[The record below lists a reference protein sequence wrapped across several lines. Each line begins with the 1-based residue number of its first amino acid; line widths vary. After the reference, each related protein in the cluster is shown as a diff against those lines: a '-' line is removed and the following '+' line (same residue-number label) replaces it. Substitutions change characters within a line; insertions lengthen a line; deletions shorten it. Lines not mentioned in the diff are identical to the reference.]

1 MTTPA
6 PRAAREQPPG
16 RVLVPDLLCDPSRRA
31 EPLCSSRR
39 VPADPARRTGRPWG
53 TAFAAYRGGAGARR
67 ARDGHGGPG
76 MFTAAAESFLRQARE
91 IQQEELR
98 RFAARVSALLQG
110 PEPGP
115 EAVDGLQRL
124 HLTVAATKYP
134 RKLDGEFVELLQT
147 VLCSPKSPEQI
158 QVLCAAILREMSPC
172 NDLIL
177 SCDEI
182 QDTKL
187 LSLVSSVLLAQGNK
201 GEVAAV
207 GQRVVK
213 ALERRLPE
221 GQSARFL
228 LPVLAN
234 VLRLSPG
241 SLTEEQ
247 IDVVSK
253 KLADWLR
260 YASIQQGMA
269 QPSGGFFSSP
279 RTKQPAPITEVDGA
293 VATDFFTVLSVAQ
306 HYTQDQWL
314 NVQTFSMLRNWL
326 LCYGGKELNTLNP
339 GARAGVD
346 GSETPPVCAAG
357 RAGRPLPPR
366 ERLRDKAFE
375 YCQRLIEQSSRRP
388 LKKDD
393 GDLQKACLIEAV
405 TIMDIICKQD
415 SFYVCRAVSCL
426 KVLHSRICGDG
437 TYARALLPI
446 AQFFLNHSKLAA
458 VDSDAIYKHLF
469 TDIPAQ
475 LFHNPSLAFEFVQF
489 CKDNTQLFTDSSSI
503 FRQSFPN
510 LFKFLAWNSPP
521 LISEFVDLLPFLLDP
536 DTTIEIFHLLLDLP
550 CLTAALD
557 IQLRAA
563 ALPASEK
570 AGADPAGKP
579 ATCLEAFR
587 HPLYKSLFQYLLRTK
602 AAPEDAPESLVPL
615 RQLLGSLAG
624 SPRVVQCAETVPVL
638 LELFF
643 RVVAEFADGSLI
655 NQLVVLLLQRSDQLY
670 EIPAFKE
677 DVYRVLGSQL
687 ATLCGLRPALLVEL
701 STEILEFS
709 GAVSNIQSK
718 EAIFTHLAWA
728 VGEFLS
734 VSHDKR
740 CTVEQITRFFEPL
753 EAVLFEITQLRPQA
767 STPSCAPRAISV
779 LMATLTKLAARSQD
793 LIPRVSMFLS
803 KMRTFVQSPAVT
815 SVYSDEDLEEILIRA
830 TELMN
835 LLKMPSVAQFV
846 LTPPVASTQFQR
858 EVNDSLPLALRMVT
872 QLLEPAPGSMPV

>member
-1 MTTPA
+1 
-6 PRAAREQPPG
+6 
-16 RVLVPDLLCDPSRRA
+16 
-31 EPLCSSRR
+31 
-39 VPADPARRTGRPWG
+39 
-53 TAFAAYRGGAGARR
+53 
-67 ARDGHGGPG
+67 

-91 IQQEELR
+91 IQEEELR
-98 RFAARVSALLQG
+98 RFTARVSALLQG
-110 PEPGP
+110 PEAGP

-124 HLTVAATKYP
+124 HLSVAATKYP
-134 RKLDGEFVELLQT
+134 RKLDGKFVEQLQT

-172 NDLIL
+172 NDLVL

-187 LSLVSSVLLAQGNK
+187 LSLVSSVLLAQGSR

-207 GQRVVK
+207 GQRVVQG
-213 ALERRLPE
+213 LERRLPE

-234 VLRLSPG
+234 VISLSPG

-247 IDVVSK
+247 TNVVSK

-314 NVQTFSMLRNWL
+314 NVQAFSMLRNWL
-326 LCYGGKELNTLNP
+326 LCYGGKELDTLNP
-339 GARAGVD
+339 G
-346 GSETPPVCAAG
+346 
-357 RAGRPLPPR
+357 
-366 ERLRDKAFE
+366 
-375 YCQRLIEQSSRRP
+375 P
-388 LKKDD
+388 LKKED

-415 SFYVCRAVSCL
+415 SSYVCRAVSCL
-426 KVLHSRICGDG
+426 KILHSRICGDA

-446 AQFFLNHSKLAA
+446 AQFFLNHSKQAA

-469 TDIPAQ
+469 SDIPAL

-489 CKDNTQLFTDSSSI
+489 CKDNSQLFTDASSI

-510 LFKFLAWNSPP
+510 LFKFLAWNSPA

-536 DTTIEIFHLLLDLP
+536 GTAIEIFHLLLDLP

-579 ATCLEAFR
+579 ATCLEAFH
-587 HPLYKSLFQYLLRTK
+587 HPLYRSMFQYLLRSR
-602 AAPEDAPESLVPL
+602 AAPEDAPDSLVPL

-677 DVYRVLGSQL
+677 DVYRVLGSNL
-687 ATLCGLRPALLVEL
+687 AMLCGLRPALVVEL

-718 EAIFTHLAWA
+718 EAIFTHMAWA

-740 CTVEQITRFFEPL
+740 CTVEQITRFFETL

-815 SVYSDEDLEEILIRA
+815 SVYCEEDLEEILIRA

-846 LTPPVASTQFQR
+846 FTPPVASTRFQK

-872 QLLEPAPGSMPV
+872 QLLEPAAGSMPV

>member
-1 MTTPA
+1 MF
-6 PRAAREQPPG
+6 
-16 RVLVPDLLCDPSRRA
+16 
-31 EPLCSSRR
+31 SS
-39 VPADPARRTGRPWG
+39 
-53 TAFAAYRGGAGARR
+53 
-67 ARDGHGGPG
+67 
-76 MFTAAAESFLRQARE
+76 AAESFLRQARE
-91 IQQEELR
+91 IHEEELR
-98 RFAARVSALLQG
+98 RFAGRVSALLQG
-110 PEPGP
+110 PEPGA
-115 EAVDGLQRL
+115 EAAEGLRRL

-134 RKLDGEFVELLQT
+134 RRLDGKFVELLQT
-147 VLCSPKSPEQI
+147 VLCSPKSPEQV

-177 SCDEI
+177 CCDEI

-187 LSLVSSVLLAQGNK
+187 LSLVSSVLLVQGNKK

-207 GQRVVK
+207 GQQVVK
-213 ALERRLPE
+213 VLEGRLPE
-221 GQSARFL
+221 GQSALFL

-234 VLRLSPG
+234 VISLSPE

-247 IDVVSK
+247 ADAVSR

-260 YASIQQGMA
+260 YASTQQGVA

-279 RTKQPAPITEVDGA
+279 RTKQPAPVTEVDGA
-293 VATDFFTVLSVAQ
+293 IATDFFTVLSVGQ

-314 NVQTFSMLRNWL
+314 NVQAFSMLRNWL
-326 LCYGGKELNTLNP
+326 LCYGGQEGKAPKP
-339 GARAGVD
+339 GDKPVVD
-346 GSETPPVCAAG
+346 RSVTSMVSTSSCS
-357 RAGRPLPPR
+357 RLLPPK
-366 ERLRDKAFE
+366 EHLRDKAFE
-375 YCQRLIEQSSRRP
+375 YCQRLVEQSTRRP

-415 SFYVCRAVSCL
+415 SSYVYRAVSLL
-426 KVLHSRICGDG
+426 KILHSKICGDA

-458 VDSDAIYKHLF
+458 VDLDAIYKHLF

-475 LFHNPSLAFEFVQF
+475 LFHNPSLAFEFIQF
-489 CKDNTQLFTDSSSI
+489 CKNNSQLFTDTSTI

-521 LISEFVDLLPFLLDP
+521 LISEFVDLLPFLLDAG
-536 DTTIEIFHLLLDLP
+536 TAIEIFHLLLDLP

-563 ALPASEK
+563 ALPNSEK
-570 AGADPAGKP
+570 ATSDPAVKP

-587 HPLYKSLFQYLLRTK
+587 HPLYRTTFQYLLRTRS
-602 AAPEDAPESLVPL
+602 AHEDTPESLIPL

-643 RVVAEFADGSLI
+643 RVVAEFADGCLI

-670 EIPAFKE
+670 EIPAFKD
-677 DVYRVLGSQL
+677 DVYRVLSSQL
-687 ATLCGLRPALLVEL
+687 AMLCKLRPALVVEL

-718 EAIFTHLAWA
+718 EPIFTHMVWA
-728 VGEFLS
+728 VGEYLS
-734 VSHDKR
+734 VSYDKR
-740 CTVEQITRFFEPL
+740 CTVEQITRFFETL
-753 EAVLFEITQLRPQA
+753 EAVLFEITQLRPLA
-767 STPSCAPRAISV
+767 STPSCPPRAISV

-803 KMRTFVQSPAVT
+803 KMRTFVQNPAVT
-815 SVYSDEDLEEILIRA
+815 SVYCEEDLEEILIRA

-846 LTPPVASTQFQR
+846 FTPPMDVASTQLQR
-858 EVNDSLPLALRMVT
+858 EMNDSLPLALRMVT
-872 QLLEPAPGSMPV
+872 HLLEPAPGCMP

>member
-1 MTTPA
+1 
-6 PRAAREQPPG
+6 
-16 RVLVPDLLCDPSRRA
+16 
-31 EPLCSSRR
+31 
-39 VPADPARRTGRPWG
+39 
-53 TAFAAYRGGAGARR
+53 
-67 ARDGHGGPG
+67 

-91 IQQEELR
+91 IQEEELR
-98 RFAARVSALLQG
+98 RFTARVSALLQG
-110 PEPGP
+110 PEAGP

-124 HLTVAATKYP
+124 HLSVAATKYP
-134 RKLDGEFVELLQT
+134 RKLDGKFVEQLQT

-172 NDLIL
+172 NDLVL

-187 LSLVSSVLLAQGNK
+187 LSLVSSVLLAQGSR

-207 GQRVVK
+207 GQRVVQG
-213 ALERRLPE
+213 LERRLPE

-234 VLRLSPG
+234 VISLSPG

-247 IDVVSK
+247 TNVVSK

-314 NVQTFSMLRNWL
+314 NVQAFSMLRNWL
-326 LCYGGKELNTLNP
+326 LCYGGKELDTLNP
-339 GARAGVD
+339 GASAGGD
-346 GSETPPVCAAG
+346 SSGTPLVPAPATPG
-357 RAGRPLPPR
+357 RLLPPR
-366 ERLRDKAFE
+366 ERLRDKAFA
-375 YCQRLIEQSSRRP
+375 YCQRLVEQSTRRP
-388 LKKDD
+388 LKKED

-415 SFYVCRAVSCL
+415 SSYVCRAVSCL
-426 KVLHSRICGDG
+426 KILHSRICGDA

-446 AQFFLNHSKLAA
+446 AQFFLNHSKQAA

-469 TDIPAQ
+469 SDIPAL

-489 CKDNTQLFTDSSSI
+489 CKDNSQLFTDASSI

-510 LFKFLAWNSPP
+510 LFKFLAWNSPA

-536 DTTIEIFHLLLDLP
+536 GTAIEIFHLLLDLP

-579 ATCLEAFR
+579 ATCLEAFH
-587 HPLYKSLFQYLLRTK
+587 HPLYRSMFQYLLRSR
-602 AAPEDAPESLVPL
+602 AAPEDAPDSLVPL

-677 DVYRVLGSQL
+677 DVYRVLGSNL
-687 ATLCGLRPALLVEL
+687 AMLCGLRPALVVEL

-718 EAIFTHLAWA
+718 EAIFTHMAWA

-740 CTVEQITRFFEPL
+740 CTVEQITRFFETL

-815 SVYSDEDLEEILIRA
+815 SVYCEEDLEEILIRA

-846 LTPPVASTQFQR
+846 FTPPVASTRFQK

-872 QLLEPAPGSMPV
+872 QLLEPAAGSMPV

>member
-1 MTTPA
+1 
-6 PRAAREQPPG
+6 
-16 RVLVPDLLCDPSRRA
+16 
-31 EPLCSSRR
+31 
-39 VPADPARRTGRPWG
+39 
-53 TAFAAYRGGAGARR
+53 
-67 ARDGHGGPG
+67 

-91 IQQEELR
+91 IQEEELR
-98 RFAARVSALLQG
+98 RFGARVSALLQG

-134 RKLDGEFVELLQT
+134 RKLDGKFVELLQT
-147 VLCSPKSPEQI
+147 VLCSSKSPEQI

-187 LSLVSSVLLAQGNK
+187 LSLVSSILLAQGNK
-201 GEVAAV
+201 AVVAAV

-213 ALERRLPE
+213 VLEKRLPE

-234 VLRLSPG
+234 VISLSPE

-247 IDVVSK
+247 TNVVSK

-279 RTKQPAPITEVDGA
+279 RTKQPAPVTEVDGA

-314 NVQTFSMLRNWL
+314 NVQTFSMLRHWL
-326 LCYGGKELNTLNP
+326 LCYGGKELNTTNP
-339 GARAGVD
+339 GDKAGMARSVTCMVSTAP
-346 GSETPPVCAAG
+346 TAG
-357 RAGRPLPPR
+357 RLLPPR
-366 ERLRDKAFE
+366 ERLREKAFE
-375 YCQRLIEQSSRRP
+375 YCQRLTEQSNRRP

-415 SFYVCRAVSCL
+415 SSYVCRAVSFL
-426 KVLHSRICGDG
+426 KVLHSRICGDAS
-437 TYARALLPI
+437 YARALLPI
-446 AQFFLNHSKLAA
+446 AQFFLNHN
-458 VDSDAIYKHLF
+458 
-469 TDIPAQ
+469 IPAQ

-489 CKDNTQLFTDSSSI
+489 CKDNSQFFTDSSI

-521 LISEFVDLLPFLLDP
+521 LISEFVDLLPFLLDAG
-536 DTTIEIFHLLLDLP
+536 TAIEIFHLLLDLP

-570 AGADPAGKP
+570 SSSDPAGKP
-579 ATCLEAFR
+579 ARCLEAFR
-587 HPLYKSLFQYLLRTK
+587 HPLYKSMFQYLLRTK
-602 AAPEDAPESLVPL
+602 SAPEDAPESLVPL

-624 SPRVVQCAETVPVL
+624 SPRVVQCAEAVPVL

-670 EIPAFKE
+670 EIPSFKD
-677 DVYRVLGSQL
+677 DVYRVLSSQL
-687 ATLCGLRPALLVEL
+687 VMLCRLRPALVVEL

-709 GAVSNIQSK
+709 GTVSNIQSK
-718 EAIFTHLAWA
+718 EAIFTHMVWA
-728 VGEFLS
+728 IGEYLS
-734 VSHDKR
+734 VSYDKR
-740 CTVEQITRFFEPL
+740 CTVEQITRFFETL

-815 SVYSDEDLEEILIRA
+815 SVYCEEDLEEILIRA

-846 LTPPVASTQFQR
+846 FTPPVASTQFQR

-872 QLLEPAPGSMPV
+872 QLLEPAPGSVPV

>member
-1 MTTPA
+1 
-6 PRAAREQPPG
+6 
-16 RVLVPDLLCDPSRRA
+16 
-31 EPLCSSRR
+31 
-39 VPADPARRTGRPWG
+39 
-53 TAFAAYRGGAGARR
+53 
-67 ARDGHGGPG
+67 
-76 MFTAAAESFLRQARE
+76 MFSAAAESFLRQARE
-91 IQQEELR
+91 IHEEELR
-98 RFAARVSALLQG
+98 RFAGRVSALLQG
-110 PEPGP
+110 PEPGA
-115 EAVDGLQRL
+115 EAAEGLRRL

-134 RKLDGEFVELLQT
+134 RRLDGKFVELLQT
-147 VLCSPKSPEQI
+147 VLCSPKSPEQV

-177 SCDEI
+177 RCDEI

-201 GEVAAV
+201 KGEVAAV

-213 ALERRLPE
+213 VLERRLPE
-221 GQSARFL
+221 GQSALFL

-234 VLRLSPG
+234 VISLSPE

-247 IDVVSK
+247 TDAVSR

-260 YASIQQGMA
+260 YASTQQGVV

-279 RTKQPAPITEVDGA
+279 RTKQPAPVTEVDGA
-293 VATDFFTVLSVAQ
+293 IATDFFTVLSVGQ

-314 NVQTFSMLRNWL
+314 NVQAFSMLRNWL
-326 LCYGGKELNTLNP
+326 LLYGGQEGKAPNP
-339 GARAGVD
+339 GDKPGMDRSVT
-346 GSETPPVCAAG
+346 SVVSTTSTPS
-357 RAGRPLPPR
+357 RLLPPKEHLR
-366 ERLRDKAFE
+366 EKAFE
-375 YCQRLIEQSSRRP
+375 YCQRLVEQSTRRP

-393 GDLQKACLIEAV
+393 GDLQRACLIEAV

-415 SFYVCRAVSCL
+415 SSYVYRAVSFL
-426 KVLHSRICGDG
+426 KTLHGRICGDA

-489 CKDNTQLFTDSSSI
+489 CKDNSQLFTDTSTI

-521 LISEFVDLLPFLLDP
+521 LISEFVDLLPFLLDAG
-536 DTTIEIFHLLLDLP
+536 TAIEIFHLLLDLP

-563 ALPASEK
+563 ALPTSEK
-570 AGADPAGKP
+570 ATSDPAVKP
-579 ATCLEAFR
+579 TTCLEAFR
-587 HPLYKSLFQYLLRTK
+587 HPLYKSTFQHLLRTK
-602 AAPEDAPESLVPL
+602 SAPEDTPESLIPL

-624 SPRVVQCAETVPVL
+624 NPRVVQCAETVPVL

-643 RVVAEFADGSLI
+643 RVVAESADGSLI

-670 EIPAFKE
+670 EIPVFKD
-677 DVYRVLGSQL
+677 DVYRVLSSQL
-687 ATLCGLRPALLVEL
+687 AMLCKLRPALVVEL

-718 EAIFTHLAWA
+718 EPIFTHMVWA
-728 VGEFLS
+728 VGEYLS
-734 VSHDKR
+734 VSYDKR
-740 CTVEQITRFFEPL
+740 CTVEQITWFFETL
-753 EAVLFEITQLRPQA
+753 EAVLFEITQFRPLA

-815 SVYSDEDLEEILIRA
+815 SVYCEEDLEEILIRA

-846 LTPPVASTQFQR
+846 FNPPMDVASTRLQR
-858 EVNDSLPLALRMVT
+858 EMNDSLPLALRMVT
-872 QLLEPAPGSMPV
+872 HLLEPAPGCTPV

>member
-1 MTTPA
+1 
-6 PRAAREQPPG
+6 
-16 RVLVPDLLCDPSRRA
+16 
-31 EPLCSSRR
+31 
-39 VPADPARRTGRPWG
+39 
-53 TAFAAYRGGAGARR
+53 
-67 ARDGHGGPG
+67 

-91 IQQEELR
+91 IQEEELR

-110 PEPGP
+110 PEAGP

-134 RKLDGEFVELLQT
+134 RKLDGKFVELLQA
-147 VLCSPKSPEQI
+147 VLCSSKSPEQI

-187 LSLVSSVLLAQGNK
+187 LSLVSSVLLAQVNDLST
-201 GEVAAV
+201 V

-213 ALERRLPE
+213 VLERRLPE

-234 VLRLSPG
+234 VISLSPG

-247 IDVVSK
+247 TNVVSK

-326 LCYGGKELNTLNP
+326 LCYGGKELNSLNP
-339 GARAGVD
+339 GDKAGMDRTVT
-346 GSETPPVCAAG
+346 SLVCTPATAG
-357 RAGRPLPPR
+357 QLLPPR

-375 YCQRLIEQSSRRP
+375 YCQRLVEQSTRRP

-415 SFYVCRAVSCL
+415 SSYVCRAASFL
-426 KVLHSRICGDG
+426 RILHSRICGDA

-446 AQFFLNHSKLAA
+446 AQFFLNHSNLAA

-489 CKDNTQLFTDSSSI
+489 CKDNSQLFTDSSSI

-536 DTTIEIFHLLLDLP
+536 GTTIELFHLLLDLP

-570 AGADPAGKP
+570 AGGDPPGKP

-587 HPLYKSLFQYLLRTK
+587 HPLYKSMFQYLLRTQS
-602 AAPEDAPESLVPL
+602 APQDAPESLVPL
-615 RQLLGSLAG
+615 RLLLGSLAG

-677 DVYRVLGSQL
+677 DVYR
-687 ATLCGLRPALLVEL
+687 
-701 STEILEFS
+701 
-709 GAVSNIQSK
+709 
-718 EAIFTHLAWA
+718 
-728 VGEFLS
+728 
-734 VSHDKR
+734 
-740 CTVEQITRFFEPL
+740 
-753 EAVLFEITQLRPQA
+753 
-767 STPSCAPRAISV
+767 
-779 LMATLTKLAARSQD
+779 
-793 LIPRVSMFLS
+793 
-803 KMRTFVQSPAVT
+803 
-815 SVYSDEDLEEILIRA
+815 
-830 TELMN
+830 
-835 LLKMPSVAQFV
+835 
-846 LTPPVASTQFQR
+846 
-858 EVNDSLPLALRMVT
+858 
-872 QLLEPAPGSMPV
+872 

>member
-1 MTTPA
+1 IWA
-6 PRAAREQPPG
+6 
-16 RVLVPDLLCDPSRRA
+16 
-31 EPLCSSRR
+31 
-39 VPADPARRTGRPWG
+39 
-53 TAFAAYRGGAGARR
+53 AGAD
-67 ARDGHGGPG
+67 A
-76 MFTAAAESFLRQARE
+76 FLHLDLE
-91 IQQEELR
+91 IQEEELR

-134 RKLDGEFVELLQT
+134 RKLDGKFVEQLQT

-207 GQRVVK
+207 GQRVVQV
-213 ALERRLPE
+213 LERRLPE

-234 VLRLSPG
+234 VISLSPE

-247 IDVVSK
+247 TNVVSK

-260 YASIQQGMA
+260 YASLQQGMA

-326 LCYGGKELNTLNP
+326 LCYGGKELDTFNP
-339 GARAGVD
+339 GDRCVTAVVPAPATSGQL
-346 GSETPPVCAAG
+346 
-357 RAGRPLPPR
+357 LPPR
-366 ERLRDKAFE
+366 EHLRDKAFE
-375 YCQRLIEQSSRRP
+375 YCQRLAEQSTRRP

-405 TIMDIICKQD
+405 KIVDIICKQD
-415 SFYVCRAVSCL
+415 SSYMCRAVSFL
-426 KVLHSRICGDG
+426 KVLHSRICGDA

-446 AQFFLNHSKLAA
+446 AQFFLNYNKLAA
-458 VDSDAIYKHLF
+458 VDSDAICKHLF

-489 CKDNTQLFTDSSSI
+489 CKDNSQLFTDSSSI

-536 DTTIEIFHLLLDLP
+536 GTTIEIFHLLLDLP

-579 ATCLEAFR
+579 ATCLEAFH
-587 HPLYKSLFQYLLRTK
+587 HPLYKSMFQYLLRSSNSSV
-602 AAPEDAPESLVPL
+602 AHSLVPL

-677 DVYRVLGSQL
+677 DVYRVLGSNL
-687 ATLCGLRPALLVEL
+687 AMLCGLRPALVVEL

-718 EAIFTHLAWA
+718 EAIFTHMAWA
-728 VGEFLS
+728 IGEFLS

-740 CTVEQITRFFEPL
+740 CTVEQITRFFETL

-815 SVYSDEDLEEILIRA
+815 SVYCEEDLEEILIRA

-846 LTPPVASTQFQR
+846 FTPPVASTRFQR

>member
-1 MTTPA
+1 
-6 PRAAREQPPG
+6 
-16 RVLVPDLLCDPSRRA
+16 
-31 EPLCSSRR
+31 
-39 VPADPARRTGRPWG
+39 
-53 TAFAAYRGGAGARR
+53 
-67 ARDGHGGPG
+67 
-76 MFTAAAESFLRQARE
+76 RE
-91 IQQEELR
+91 IQEEELQ
-98 RFAARVSALLQG
+98 RFVARVSALLQG

-134 RKLDGEFVELLQT
+134 RKLDAKFVELLQT

-201 GEVAAV
+201 NDEVAAV

-213 ALERRLPE
+213 VLERRLPE
-221 GQSARFL
+221 GQSGRFL

-234 VLRLSPG
+234 VISLSPE
-241 SLTEEQ
+241 SLSEEQ
-247 IDVVSK
+247 TNVVSK

-260 YASIQQGMA
+260 YASTQQGMA
-269 QPSGGFFSSP
+269 QPTGGFFSSP
-279 RTKQPAPITEVDGA
+279 RTKQPGPVTEVDGA
-293 VATDFFTVLSVAQ
+293 VATDFFTVLSVGQ

-314 NVQTFSMLRNWL
+314 NMQAFSMLRNWL
-326 LCYGGKELNTLNP
+326 LCYGGQEVKTPNP
-339 GARAGVD
+339 D
-346 GSETPPVCAAG
+346 GKPGMDRSVTSMVSTTPTS
-357 RAGRPLPPR
+357 RRLLPSK
-366 ERLRDKAFE
+366 ERLREKAFE
-375 YCQRLIEQSSRRP
+375 YCQRLLEQSTRRP

-405 TIMDIICKQD
+405 TIMDIICRQD
-415 SFYVCRAVSCL
+415 SSYVYRSVSL
-426 KVLHSRICGDG
+426 LRILHSRICGDA

-458 VDSDAIYKHLF
+458 VDSDAIYKHLL
-469 TDIPAQ
+469 TDIPSQ

-489 CKDNTQLFTDSSSI
+489 CKDNSQLFTDTSSL

-510 LFKFLAWNSPP
+510 LFKFLAWNSPS
-521 LISEFVDLLPFLLDP
+521 LISEFVDLVPFLLDAG
-536 DTTIEIFHLLLDLP
+536 TAIEIFHLLLDLP

-557 IQLRAA
+557 TQLRAA
-563 ALPASEK
+563 ALPTSEK
-570 AGADPAGKP
+570 ATSDPAVKP

-587 HPLYKSLFQYLLRTK
+587 HPLYKSTFQYLLHTRS
-602 AAPEDAPESLVPL
+602 APEDAPDSLIPL
-615 RQLLGSLAG
+615 RQLLGSLAS

-670 EIPAFKE
+670 EIPAFKN
-677 DVYRVLGSQL
+677 DVYRVLSSQL
-687 ATLCGLRPALLVEL
+687 AMLCKLHPVLVVEL

-709 GAVSNIQSK
+709 GTVSNIQNK
-718 EAIFTHLAWA
+718 EPIFTHMVWA
-728 VGEFLS
+728 IGEYLS
-734 VSHDKR
+734 VSYDKR
-740 CTVEQITRFFEPL
+740 CTVEQITRFFETL
-753 EAVLFEITQLRPQA
+753 EAVLFEITQLRPLA

-815 SVYSDEDLEEILIRA
+815 SIYCEEDLEEILIRA

-846 LTPPVASTQFQR
+846 FTPPVDEASTRFQR
-858 EVNDSLPLALRMVT
+858 DVNDSLPLALRMVT
-872 QLLEPAPGSMPV
+872 HLLEPAPGSMPA

>member
-1 MTTPA
+1 MG
-6 PRAAREQPPG
+6 AR
-16 RVLVPDLLCDPSRRA
+16 VPDSPDS
-31 EPLCSSRR
+31 
-39 VPADPARRTGRPWG
+39 
-53 TAFAAYRGGAGARR
+53 
-67 ARDGHGGPG
+67 PG
-76 MFTAAAESFLRQARE
+76 RE
-91 IQQEELR
+91 IQEEELR
-98 RFAARVSALLQG
+98 RFGARVSALLQG

-134 RKLDGEFVELLQT
+134 RKLDGKFVELLQI

-187 LSLVSSVLLAQGNK
+187 LSLVSSILLAQGNK
-201 GEVAAV
+201 GKVAAV

-213 ALERRLPE
+213 VLEKRLPE

-234 VLRLSPG
+234 VISLSPE

-247 IDVVSK
+247 TNVVSK

-279 RTKQPAPITEVDGA
+279 RTKQPAPVTEVDGA

-326 LCYGGKELNTLNP
+326 LCYGGKELNTTKP
-339 GARAGVD
+339 GDKAGMDRSVT
-346 GSETPPVCAAG
+346 STVSTAPTAG
-357 RAGRPLPPR
+357 RLLPPR
-366 ERLRDKAFE
+366 ERLREKAFE
-375 YCQRLIEQSSRRP
+375 YCQRLTEQSNRRP

-415 SFYVCRAVSCL
+415 SSYVCRAVSFL
-426 KVLHSRICGDG
+426 KVLHSRICGDAS
-437 TYARALLPI
+437 YARALLPI

-489 CKDNTQLFTDSSSI
+489 CKDNSQFFTDSSI

-521 LISEFVDLLPFLLDP
+521 LISEFVDLLPFLLDAG
-536 DTTIEIFHLLLDLP
+536 TAIEIFHLLLDLP

-570 AGADPAGKP
+570 SSSDPAGKP
-579 ATCLEAFR
+579 ARCLEAFR
-587 HPLYKSLFQYLLRTK
+587 HPFYRSMFQYLLRTES
-602 AAPEDAPESLVPL
+602 APEDAPESLVPL

-643 RVVAEFADGSLI
+643 GVVAEFADGSLI
-655 NQLVVLLLQRSDQLY
+655 NQLVLLLLQRSDQLY
-670 EIPAFKE
+670 EIPSFKD
-677 DVYRVLGSQL
+677 DVYRVLSSQL
-687 ATLCGLRPALLVEL
+687 VMLCRLRPALVVEL

-709 GAVSNIQSK
+709 GTVSNIQSK
-718 EAIFTHLAWA
+718 EAIFTHMVWA
-728 VGEFLS
+728 IGEYLS
-734 VSHDKR
+734 VSYDKR
-740 CTVEQITRFFEPL
+740 CTVEQITRFFETL

-815 SVYSDEDLEEILIRA
+815 SVYCEEDLEEILIRA

-846 LTPPVASTQFQR
+846 FTPPVASTRFQR

-872 QLLEPAPGSMPV
+872 QLLEPAPGSVPV

>member
-1 MTTPA
+1 
-6 PRAAREQPPG
+6 
-16 RVLVPDLLCDPSRRA
+16 
-31 EPLCSSRR
+31 
-39 VPADPARRTGRPWG
+39 
-53 TAFAAYRGGAGARR
+53 
-67 ARDGHGGPG
+67 

-91 IQQEELR
+91 IQEDELR

-110 PEPGP
+110 PEASA

-134 RKLDGEFVELLQT
+134 RKLNGKFVELLQT

-187 LSLVSSVLLAQGNK
+187 LSLVSSILLAQGNK

-207 GQRVVK
+207 GQRVVQV
-213 ALERRLPE
+213 LERRLPE

-234 VLRLSPG
+234 VISLSPE

-247 IDVVSK
+247 INVISK

-269 QPSGGFFSSP
+269 QPSGGFFSSL

-314 NVQTFSMLRNWL
+314 NVQAFSMLRNWL
-326 LCYGGKELNTLNP
+326 LCYGGKELDTLNP
-339 GARAGVD
+339 GDRAGGDRCVAPVVPAPARAG
-346 GSETPPVCAAG
+346 
-357 RAGRPLPPR
+357 RQLPPG
-366 ERLRDKAFE
+366 ERLRDKAFA
-375 YCQRLIEQSSRRP
+375 YCQRLAQQSLRRP

-415 SFYVCRAVSCL
+415 SSYVCRAVSFL
-426 KVLHSRICGDG
+426 RTLHSRICGDA

-489 CKDNTQLFTDSSSI
+489 CKDNSQLFTDSSSI

-536 DTTIEIFHLLLDLP
+536 GTAIEIFHLLLDLP

-579 ATCLEAFR
+579 ASCLEAFR
-587 HPLYKSLFQYLLRTK
+587 HPRYRSTFQYLLRTRS
-602 AAPEDAPESLVPL
+602 APEDAPDSLVPL
-615 RQLLGSLAG
+615 RQLLASLAG

-655 NQLVVLLLQRSDQLY
+655 NQLVVLLLRRSDQIY

-687 ATLCGLRPALLVEL
+687 AMLCGLRPALVVEL

-718 EAIFTHLAWA
+718 EAIFTHLAWHQAWA

-740 CTVEQITRFFEPL
+740 CTVEQITRFFETL

-815 SVYSDEDLEEILIRA
+815 SVYCEEDLEELLIRA

-835 LLKMPSVAQFV
+835 LLKMPSMAQFV
-846 LTPPVASTQFQR
+846 FTPPVANTQFQR
-858 EVNDSLPLALRMVT
+858 EVNDSLPLALRLVT

>member
-1 MTTPA
+1 
-6 PRAAREQPPG
+6 
-16 RVLVPDLLCDPSRRA
+16 
-31 EPLCSSRR
+31 
-39 VPADPARRTGRPWG
+39 
-53 TAFAAYRGGAGARR
+53 
-67 ARDGHGGPG
+67 
-76 MFTAAAESFLRQARE
+76 MFSAAAESFLRQARE
-91 IQQEELR
+91 IHEEELR
-98 RFAARVSALLQG
+98 RFAGRVSALLQG
-110 PEPGP
+110 PEPGA
-115 EAVDGLQRL
+115 EAAEGLRRL

-134 RKLDGEFVELLQT
+134 RRLDGRFVELLQT
-147 VLCSPKSPEQI
+147 VLCSPKSPEQV

-177 SCDEI
+177 RCDEI

-201 GEVAAV
+201 KGEVAAV

-213 ALERRLPE
+213 VLEGRLPE
-221 GQSARFL
+221 GQSALLL

-234 VLRLSPG
+234 VINLSPE

-247 IDVVSK
+247 TDAVSR

-260 YASIQQGMA
+260 YASTQQGIV

-279 RTKQPAPITEVDGA
+279 RTKQPAPVTEVDGA
-293 VATDFFTVLSVAQ
+293 IATDFFTVLSVGQ

-314 NVQTFSMLRNWL
+314 NVQAFSMLRNWL
-326 LCYGGKELNTLNP
+326 LFYGGQEGKAPNP
-339 GARAGVD
+339 DDKPGMDRSVT
-346 GSETPPVCAAG
+346 SMVSTTSTSS
-357 RAGRPLPPR
+357 RLLPPKEHLR
-366 ERLRDKAFE
+366 EKAFE
-375 YCQRLIEQSSRRP
+375 YCQRLIEQSTRRP

-393 GDLQKACLIEAV
+393 GDLQRACLIEAV

-415 SFYVCRAVSCL
+415 SSYVYRAVSFL
-426 KVLHSRICGDG
+426 KILHGRICGDA

-446 AQFFLNHSKLAA
+446 AQFFLNHSTA
-458 VDSDAIYKHLF
+458 
-469 TDIPAQ
+469 
-475 LFHNPSLAFEFVQF
+475 
-489 CKDNTQLFTDSSSI
+489 
-503 FRQSFPN
+503 
-510 LFKFLAWNSPP
+510 
-521 LISEFVDLLPFLLDP
+521 
-536 DTTIEIFHLLLDLP
+536 IEIFHLLLDLP

-563 ALPASEK
+563 ALPTSEK
-570 AGADPAGKP
+570 ATSDPAVKP

-587 HPLYKSLFQYLLRTK
+587 HPLYKSTFQHFLRTK
-602 AAPEDAPESLVPL
+602 SAPEDTPESLIPL

-624 SPRVVQCAETVPVL
+624 NPRVVQCAETVPVL

-643 RVVAEFADGSLI
+643 RVMAESADGSLI

-670 EIPAFKE
+670 EIPTFKD
-677 DVYRVLGSQL
+677 DVYRVLSSQL
-687 ATLCGLRPALLVEL
+687 AMLCKLHPALVVEL

-718 EAIFTHLAWA
+718 EPIFTHVVWA
-728 VGEFLS
+728 VGEYLS
-734 VSHDKR
+734 VSYDKR
-740 CTVEQITRFFEPL
+740 CTVEQITRFFETL
-753 EAVLFEITQLRPQA
+753 EAVLFEITQLRPLA

-815 SVYSDEDLEEILIRA
+815 SVYCEEDLEEILIRA

-846 LTPPVASTQFQR
+846 FNPPMDVASTRLQR

-872 QLLEPAPGSMPV
+872 HLLEPAPGCTPV

>member
-1 MTTPA
+1 
-6 PRAAREQPPG
+6 
-16 RVLVPDLLCDPSRRA
+16 
-31 EPLCSSRR
+31 
-39 VPADPARRTGRPWG
+39 
-53 TAFAAYRGGAGARR
+53 
-67 ARDGHGGPG
+67 

-91 IQQEELR
+91 IQEEELR

-134 RKLDGEFVELLQT
+134 RKLDGKFVELLQT
-147 VLCSPKSPEQI
+147 MLCSPKSPEQI

-172 NDLIL
+172 NHLIL

-187 LSLVSSVLLAQGNK
+187 LSLVCSVLLAQENK

-213 ALERRLPE
+213 VLERRLPE

-234 VLRLSPG
+234 VISLSPA

-247 IDVVSK
+247 TNAVSK

-279 RTKQPAPITEVDGA
+279 RTKQPAPVTEVDGT

-326 LCYGGKELNTLNP
+326 LCYGGKDLNTLNP
-339 GARAGVD
+339 DDKAGMDRSVT
-346 GSETPPVCAAG
+346 SMVPTAP
-357 RAGRPLPPR
+357 RAGRLLPPR

-375 YCQRLIEQSSRRP
+375 YCQRLIEQSNRRP

-415 SFYVCRAVSCL
+415 SSYVCRAVSFL
-426 KVLHSRICGDG
+426 KILHSRICGDA

-446 AQFFLNHSKLAA
+446 AQFFLNHSNLAA
-458 VDSDAIYKHLF
+458 VDSDAVYKHLF

-489 CKDNTQLFTDSSSI
+489 CKDNSQLFTDSFSI

-510 LFKFLAWNSPP
+510 LFKFLAWNSPS
-521 LISEFVDLLPFLLDP
+521 LISEFVDLLPSLLDAG
-536 DTTIEIFHLLLDLP
+536 TATEIFHLLLDLP

-570 AGADPAGKP
+570 AGGDPAGKP

-587 HPLYKSLFQYLLRTK
+587 HPLYKSMFQYLLRTTNSSF
-602 AAPEDAPESLVPL
+602 AYSLVPL

-643 RVVAEFADGSLI
+643 KVVAEFADGSLI

-687 ATLCGLRPALLVEL
+687 AVLCRLRPALLVEL

-718 EAIFTHLAWA
+718 EAIFTHMAWA
-728 VGEFLS
+728 IGEYLS
-734 VSHDKR
+734 VSYDKR
-740 CTVEQITRFFEPL
+740 CTVEQITRFFETL
-753 EAVLFEITQLRPQA
+753 EAVLFEVTQLRPQA
-767 STPSCAPRAISV
+767 STPSCAPCAISV

-803 KMRTFVQSPAVT
+803 KMRTFLQSPAVT
-815 SVYSDEDLEEILIRA
+815 SVYCEEDLEEILIRA

-846 LTPPVASTQFQR
+846 FTPPLASTRFQR

-872 QLLEPAPGSMPV
+872 QFLEPAPGSMPV

>member
-1 MTTPA
+1 MKVTGGISHCQGGSSQSQEYA
-6 PRAAREQPPG
+6 G
-16 RVLVPDLLCDPSRRA
+16 NKHPDLFLPCSDVYCDSCR
-31 EPLCSSRR
+31 
-39 VPADPARRTGRPWG
+39 
-53 TAFAAYRGGAGARR
+53 
-67 ARDGHGGPG
+67 
-76 MFTAAAESFLRQARE
+76 
-91 IQQEELR
+91 
-98 RFAARVSALLQG
+98 
-110 PEPGP
+110 
-115 EAVDGLQRL
+115 
-124 HLTVAATKYP
+124 
-134 RKLDGEFVELLQT
+134 LDGKFVELLQA

-158 QVLCAAILREMSPC
+158 QMLCAAILREMSPC

-187 LSLVSSVLLAQGNK
+187 LSLVSSVLLAQG
-201 GEVAAV
+201 EVAAV
-207 GQRVVK
+207 GQHVVK
-213 ALERRLPE
+213 VLERKLPE
-221 GQSARFL
+221 GQSARFV

-234 VLRLSPG
+234 VISLSPE

-247 IDVVSK
+247 TNVVSK

-279 RTKQPAPITEVDGA
+279 RTKQPAPVTEIDGA

-314 NVQTFSMLRNWL
+314 NVQTFSMLKNWL
-326 LCYGGKELNTLNP
+326 LCYGAGALELDRTVTSM
-339 GARAGVD
+339 A
-346 GSETPPVCAAG
+346 STTG
-357 RAGRPLPPR
+357 RAGQLLPPR

-375 YCQRLIEQSSRRP
+375 YCQRLVEQSNRRP

-405 TIMDIICKQD
+405 AIMDIICKQD
-415 SFYVCRAVSCL
+415 SSYVCRAASFL
-426 KVLHSRICGDG
+426 KILHSRICGDAS
-437 TYARALLPI
+437 YARALLPI
-446 AQFFLNHSKLAA
+446 AQFFLNHSKLTA

-489 CKDNTQLFTDSSSI
+489 CKDNSQLFTDSSSI

-536 DTTIEIFHLLLDLP
+536 GTTIEIFHLLLDLP

-570 AGADPAGKP
+570 AGGDPAGKP
-579 ATCLEAFR
+579 ASCLEAFR
-587 HPLYKSLFQYLLRTK
+587 HPLYKSMFQYLLRTK
-602 AAPEDAPESLVPL
+602 SAPQDAPESLVPL
-615 RQLLGSLAG
+615 RLLLGSLAG
-624 SPRVVQCAETVPVL
+624 SPRVVQCAESVPVL

-655 NQLVVLLLQRSDQLY
+655 NQLVVLLLQRNDQLY

-687 ATLCGLRPALLVEL
+687 AVLCGLRPALVVEL

-718 EAIFTHLAWA
+718 EPIFTHMVWA
-728 VGEFLS
+728 VGEYLS
-734 VSHDKR
+734 VSYDRR
-740 CTVEQITRFFEPL
+740 CTVEQITRFFESL

-815 SVYSDEDLEEILIRA
+815 SVYCEEDLEEILIRA

-846 LTPPVASTQFQR
+846 FTPPVASTRFQKD
-858 EVNDSLPLALRMVT
+858 VNDSLPLALRMVT

>member
-1 MTTPA
+1 
-6 PRAAREQPPG
+6 
-16 RVLVPDLLCDPSRRA
+16 
-31 EPLCSSRR
+31 
-39 VPADPARRTGRPWG
+39 
-53 TAFAAYRGGAGARR
+53 
-67 ARDGHGGPG
+67 
-76 MFTAAAESFLRQARE
+76 RE
-91 IQQEELR
+91 IQEEELR
-98 RFAARVSALLQG
+98 RFTARVSALLQS
-110 PEPGP
+110 PELGP

-134 RKLDGEFVELLQT
+134 RKLDGKFVELLQT

-182 QDTKL
+182 RDTKL
-187 LSLVSSVLLAQGNK
+187 LSLVSSVLLAQENK
-201 GEVAAV
+201 AEVAAV
-207 GQRVVK
+207 GQHVVK
-213 ALERRLPE
+213 VLERRLLE

-234 VLRLSPG
+234 VISLSPE

-247 IDVVSK
+247 TYVVSK

-314 NVQTFSMLRNWL
+314 NVQTFSMLKNWL
-326 LCYGGKELNTLNP
+326 LCYGGKKLDTLNP
-339 GARAGVD
+339 GDKAGMDRSGTSMV
-346 GSETPPVCAAG
+346 SPTATAG
-357 RAGRPLPPR
+357 QLLPPR

-375 YCQRLIEQSSRRP
+375 YCQRLIEQSNRRP

-415 SFYVCRAVSCL
+415 SSYVCRAVSFL
-426 KVLHSRICGDG
+426 RILHSRICGDA

-489 CKDNTQLFTDSSSI
+489 CKDNSQLFTDSSSI

-521 LISEFVDLLPFLLDP
+521 LISEFVELLPFLLDP
-536 DTTIEIFHLLLDLP
+536 GTTIEIFHLLLDLP

-570 AGADPAGKP
+570 AGADPA
-579 ATCLEAFR
+579 TCLEAFR
-587 HPLYKSLFQYLLRTK
+587 HPLYKSTFQYLLRTK
-602 AAPEDAPESLVPL
+602 SAPEDAPESLVPL

-643 RVVAEFADGSLI
+643 RVVAEFADGCLI
-655 NQLVVLLLQRSDQLY
+655 NQLVVLLLQRTDQLY

-687 ATLCGLRPALLVEL
+687 AVLCSLRPALVVEL

-718 EAIFTHLAWA
+718 EAIFTHMAWA
-728 VGEFLS
+728 VGEYLS
-734 VSHDKR
+734 VSYDKR
-740 CTVEQITRFFEPL
+740 CTVEQITRFFETL

-767 STPSCAPRAISV
+767 STPSCAPHAISV

-815 SVYSDEDLEEILIRA
+815 SVYSEEDLEELLIRA

-846 LTPPVASTQFQR
+846 FTPPMASTRFQR
-858 EVNDSLPLALRMVT
+858 EVNDSLPVALRMVT
-872 QLLEPAPGSMPV
+872 QLLEPAPGSMPG

>member
-1 MTTPA
+1 
-6 PRAAREQPPG
+6 
-16 RVLVPDLLCDPSRRA
+16 
-31 EPLCSSRR
+31 
-39 VPADPARRTGRPWG
+39 
-53 TAFAAYRGGAGARR
+53 
-67 ARDGHGGPG
+67 

-91 IQQEELR
+91 IQEEELR
-98 RFAARVSALLQG
+98 RFGARVSALLQG

-134 RKLDGEFVELLQT
+134 RKLDGKFVELLQT

-187 LSLVSSVLLAQGNK
+187 LSLVSSILLAQGNK
-201 GEVAAV
+201 AEVAAV
-207 GQRVVK
+207 GQHVVK
-213 ALERRLPE
+213 ALEKRLPE

-234 VLRLSPG
+234 VISLSPE

-247 IDVVSK
+247 TNVVSK

-279 RTKQPAPITEVDGA
+279 RTKQPAPVTEVDGA

-326 LCYGGKELNTLNP
+326 LCYGGKELNTTNP
-339 GARAGVD
+339 GDKAGMDRSVTCMV
-346 GSETPPVCAAG
+346 STAPTAG
-357 RAGRPLPPR
+357 RLLPPR
-366 ERLRDKAFE
+366 ERLREKAFE
-375 YCQRLIEQSSRRP
+375 YCQRLTEQSNRRP

-415 SFYVCRAVSCL
+415 SSYVCRAVSFL
-426 KVLHSRICGDG
+426 KVLHSRICGDAS
-437 TYARALLPI
+437 YARALLPI

-458 VDSDAIYKHLF
+458 VDSEAIYKHLF

-489 CKDNTQLFTDSSSI
+489 CKDNSQFFTDSSI

-521 LISEFVDLLPFLLDP
+521 LISEFVDLLPFLLDAG
-536 DTTIEIFHLLLDLP
+536 TAIEIFHLLLDLP

-570 AGADPAGKP
+570 SSSDPAGKP
-579 ATCLEAFR
+579 ARCLEAFR
-587 HPLYKSLFQYLLRTK
+587 HPLYKSMFQYLLRTK
-602 AAPEDAPESLVPL
+602 SAPEDAPESLVPL

-624 SPRVVQCAETVPVL
+624 SPRVVQCAEVVPVL

-643 RVVAEFADGSLI
+643 GVVAEFADGSLI

-670 EIPAFKE
+670 EIPSFKD
-677 DVYRVLGSQL
+677 DVYRVLSSQL
-687 ATLCGLRPALLVEL
+687 VRLCRLRPALVVEL

-709 GAVSNIQSK
+709 GTVSNIQSK
-718 EAIFTHLAWA
+718 EAIFTHMVWA
-728 VGEFLS
+728 IGEYLS
-734 VSHDKR
+734 VSYDKR
-740 CTVEQITRFFEPL
+740 CTVEQITRFFETL

-767 STPSCAPRAISV
+767 GTPSCAPRAISV

-815 SVYSDEDLEEILIRA
+815 SVYCEEDLEEILIRA

-846 LTPPVASTQFQR
+846 FTPPVASTRFQR

-872 QLLEPAPGSMPV
+872 QLLEPAPGSVPV

>member
-1 MTTPA
+1 
-6 PRAAREQPPG
+6 
-16 RVLVPDLLCDPSRRA
+16 
-31 EPLCSSRR
+31 
-39 VPADPARRTGRPWG
+39 
-53 TAFAAYRGGAGARR
+53 
-67 ARDGHGGPG
+67 
-76 MFTAAAESFLRQARE
+76 MFSAAAESFLRQARE
-91 IQQEELR
+91 IHEEELR
-98 RFAARVSALLQG
+98 RFAGRVSALLQG
-110 PEPGP
+110 PEPSA
-115 EAVDGLQRL
+115 EAAEGLRRL

-134 RKLDGEFVELLQT
+134 RRLDGKFVELLQT
-147 VLCSPKSPEQI
+147 VLCSPKSPEQV

-177 SCDEI
+177 RCDEI

-201 GEVAAV
+201 KGEVAAV

-213 ALERRLPE
+213 VLEGRLPE
-221 GQSARFL
+221 GQSALFL

-234 VLRLSPG
+234 VINLSPE

-247 IDVVSK
+247 TDAVSR

-260 YASIQQGMA
+260 YASTQQGVT

-279 RTKQPAPITEVDGA
+279 RTKQPAPVTEVDGA
-293 VATDFFTVLSVAQ
+293 IATDFFTVLSVGQ

-314 NVQTFSMLRNWL
+314 NVQAFSMLRNWL
-326 LCYGGKELNTLNP
+326 LLYGGQEGKAPNP
-339 GARAGVD
+339 GDKAGMDRSVT
-346 GSETPPVCAAG
+346 SMVSTTSTSS
-357 RAGRPLPPR
+357 RLLPPKEHLR
-366 ERLRDKAFE
+366 EKAFE
-375 YCQRLIEQSSRRP
+375 YCQRLIEQSTRRP

-393 GDLQKACLIEAV
+393 GDLQRACLIEAV

-415 SFYVCRAVSCL
+415 SSYVYRAVSFL
-426 KVLHSRICGDG
+426 KILHGRICGDP

-446 AQFFLNHSKLAA
+446 AQFFLNHSTA
-458 VDSDAIYKHLF
+458 
-469 TDIPAQ
+469 
-475 LFHNPSLAFEFVQF
+475 
-489 CKDNTQLFTDSSSI
+489 
-503 FRQSFPN
+503 
-510 LFKFLAWNSPP
+510 
-521 LISEFVDLLPFLLDP
+521 
-536 DTTIEIFHLLLDLP
+536 IEIFHLLLDLP

-563 ALPASEK
+563 AFPTSEK
-570 AGADPAGKP
+570 ATSDPAVKP
-579 ATCLEAFR
+579 TTCLEAFR
-587 HPLYKSLFQYLLRTK
+587 HPLYKSTFQYLLRTK
-602 AAPEDAPESLVPL
+602 SAPEDTPESLIPL

-624 SPRVVQCAETVPVL
+624 NPRVVQCAEAVPVL

-643 RVVAEFADGSLI
+643 RVVAESADGSLI

-670 EIPAFKE
+670 EIPAFKD
-677 DVYRVLGSQL
+677 DVYRVLSSQL
-687 ATLCGLRPALLVEL
+687 PMLCKLHPALVVEL

-718 EAIFTHLAWA
+718 EPIFTHMVWA
-728 VGEFLS
+728 VGEYLS
-734 VSHDKR
+734 VSYDKR
-740 CTVEQITRFFEPL
+740 CTVEQITRFFETL
-753 EAVLFEITQLRPQA
+753 EAVLFEITQLRPLA

-815 SVYSDEDLEEILIRA
+815 SVYCEEDLEEILIRA

-846 LTPPVASTQFQR
+846 FNPPMDVASTRLQR

-872 QLLEPAPGSMPV
+872 HLLEPAPGCTPV

>member
-1 MTTPA
+1 
-6 PRAAREQPPG
+6 
-16 RVLVPDLLCDPSRRA
+16 
-31 EPLCSSRR
+31 
-39 VPADPARRTGRPWG
+39 
-53 TAFAAYRGGAGARR
+53 
-67 ARDGHGGPG
+67 
-76 MFTAAAESFLRQARE
+76 MFSAAAESFLRQARE
-91 IQQEELR
+91 IHEDELR
-98 RFAARVSALLQG
+98 RFSGRVSALLQG
-110 PEPGP
+110 PEPGA
-115 EAVDGLQRL
+115 EAAEGLRRL

-134 RKLDGEFVELLQT
+134 RRLDGRFVELLQT
-147 VLCSPKSPEQI
+147 VLCSPKSPEQV

-177 SCDEI
+177 CCDEI

-201 GEVAAV
+201 KGEVAAV

-213 ALERRLPE
+213 VLEGRLPE
-221 GQSARFL
+221 GQSALFL

-234 VLRLSPG
+234 VISLSPE

-247 IDVVSK
+247 TGAVSR

-260 YASIQQGMA
+260 YASTQQGVA

-279 RTKQPAPITEVDGA
+279 RTKQPAPVTEVDGA
-293 VATDFFTVLSVAQ
+293 VATDFFTVLSVGQ

-314 NVQTFSMLRNWL
+314 NVQAFSMLRNWL
-326 LCYGGKELNTLNP
+326 LCYGGQEGRAPNP
-339 GARAGVD
+339 DDKPGVD
-346 GSETPPVCAAG
+346 RSVTSVVSTASSSS
-357 RAGRPLPPR
+357 RLLPPK
-366 ERLRDKAFE
+366 ERLREKAFE
-375 YCQRLIEQSSRRP
+375 YCQRLIEQSTRRP

-393 GDLQKACLIEAV
+393 RDLQKACLIEAV

-415 SFYVCRAVSCL
+415 SSYVYRAVSFL
-426 KVLHSRICGDG
+426 KILHGRICGDA

-446 AQFFLNHSKLAA
+446 AQFFLNHSKPAA
-458 VDSDAIYKHLF
+458 VDLDAIYEHLF

-475 LFHNPSLAFEFVQF
+475 LFHNSSLAFEFIQF
-489 CKDNTQLFTDSSSI
+489 CKDNSQLFTDTSTI

-521 LISEFVDLLPFLLDP
+521 LISEFVDLLPFLLDAG
-536 DTTIEIFHLLLDLP
+536 TAVEIFHLLLDLP

-563 ALPASEK
+563 ALPTSEK
-570 AGADPAGKP
+570 ATSDPAVKP

-587 HPLYKSLFQYLLRTK
+587 HPLYKSTFQHLLRTRS
-602 AAPEDAPESLVPL
+602 APEDTPESLIPL

-624 SPRVVQCAETVPVL
+624 NPRVVQCAEAAPVL

-643 RVVAEFADGSLI
+643 RVVAEFADGCLI
-655 NQLVVLLLQRSDQLY
+655 NQLVVLLLQRSDQLF
-670 EIPAFKE
+670 EIPAFKD
-677 DVYRVLGSQL
+677 DVYSVLSSQL
-687 ATLCGLRPALLVEL
+687 AMLCKLRPALVVEL

-709 GAVSNIQSK
+709 GAVSNIQNK
-718 EAIFTHLAWA
+718 EPIFTHMVWA
-728 VGEFLS
+728 IGEYLS
-734 VSHDKR
+734 VSYDRR
-740 CTVEQITRFFEPL
+740 CTVEQITRFFETL
-753 EAVLFEITQLRPQA
+753 EAVLFEITQLRPLA

-815 SVYSDEDLEEILIRA
+815 SVYCEEDLEEILIRA

-846 LTPPVASTQFQR
+846 FTPPMDVASTRLQR

-872 QLLEPAPGSMPV
+872 HLLEPAPGCMP

>member
-1 MTTPA
+1 
-6 PRAAREQPPG
+6 
-16 RVLVPDLLCDPSRRA
+16 
-31 EPLCSSRR
+31 
-39 VPADPARRTGRPWG
+39 
-53 TAFAAYRGGAGARR
+53 
-67 ARDGHGGPG
+67 

-91 IQQEELR
+91 IQEEELR
-98 RFAARVSALLQG
+98 RFAGRVSALLQG
-110 PEPGP
+110 PEAGP

-134 RKLDGEFVELLQT
+134 RKLDGKFVEQLQT

-172 NDLIL
+172 NDLTL

-187 LSLVSSVLLAQGNK
+187 LSLVASVLLAQGNK

-207 GQRVVK
+207 GQRVVQV
-213 ALERRLPE
+213 LERRLPE

-234 VLRLSPG
+234 VISLSPE

-247 IDVVSK
+247 TNVVSK

-279 RTKQPAPITEVDGA
+279 RTKQPAPVTEVDGA

-314 NVQTFSMLRNWL
+314 NVQAFSMLRNWL
-326 LCYGGKELNTLNP
+326 LCYGDKELDTLNP
-339 GARAGVD
+339 GDKAGGDRSV
-346 GSETPPVCAAG
+346 TPMVPAPATAG
-357 RAGRPLPPR
+357 RQLPPR

-375 YCQRLIEQSSRRP
+375 YCQRLVEQSHRRP

-415 SFYVCRAVSCL
+415 SSYVCRAVSFL
-426 KVLHSRICGDG
+426 KILHSRICGDA

-458 VDSDAIYKHLF
+458 VDSDTIYKHLF

-475 LFHNPSLAFEFVQF
+475 LFHNPSLALEFVQF
-489 CKDNTQLFTDSSSI
+489 CKDNSQLFTDSSSI

-536 DTTIEIFHLLLDLP
+536 GTAIEIFHLLLDLP

-570 AGADPAGKP
+570 AGAEPAGKP

-587 HPLYKSLFQYLLRTK
+587 HPLYRSMFQYLLRTK
-602 AAPEDAPESLVPL
+602 SAPEDAPDSLVPL
-615 RQLLGSLAG
+615 RQLLASLAG

-687 ATLCGLRPALLVEL
+687 AMLCGLRPALVVEL

-718 EAIFTHLAWA
+718 EPIFTHMAWA

-740 CTVEQITRFFEPL
+740 CTVEQITRFFETL

-815 SVYSDEDLEEILIRA
+815 SVYCEEDLEEILIRA

-846 LTPPVASTQFQR
+846 FTPPVASTRFQR

-872 QLLEPAPGSMPV
+872 QLLEPAPGSMP